1 MLAACA
7 HSNEKDMVKW
17 TWEKF
22 GKFYVKSMYKHLF
35 SLETNNPNKKLWEAK
50 IPMEVKIFMWLIHE
64 DAI

>member
-1 MLAACA
+1 
-7 HSNEKDMVKW
+7 MVKW

-22 GKFYVKSMYKHLF
+22 GKFSVKSMYKHLF